1 MEKTPELFTFS
12 SFDID
17 EQINLLEKQYQT
29 FMEPSILSSFE
40 QILNYSTDFK
50 LNEKSLKLGDL
61 VIQKINPYCFSKLSK
76 HLFEGMSSMKWQ
88 IKQFS
93 LILLSKFC

>member
-17 EQINLLEKQYQT
+17 EQINLLENQYQT

-40 QILNYSTDFK
+40 QILNY
-50 LNEKSLKLGDL
+50 
-61 VIQKINPYCFSKLSK
+61 
-76 HLFEGMSSMKWQ
+76 H
-88 IKQFS
+88 
-93 LILLSKFC
+93 